1 MTRSKVAVLSVL
13 VALLLAISL
22 ASCDQGTK
30 KITIR
35 YKSLPGM
42 NLAYQQ
48 ITRGIQEV
56 VDRKTGKVISKEY
69 LVTTLDLTTSV
80 RRVLEDS
87 TAENLVTRKWQQ
99 RYIDLQK
106 KNSADTVTKQPMA
119 EEPMIEYSK
128 PNGRLVD
135 IAYASDTSEGDL
147 SYLKEYT
154 RQGWPVFPD
163 GEVGQGYSWTQTT
176 TVVLPEG
183 PVEASTTYTVKSFA
197 RERGYDCVVIEYDGV
212 CIVPLPPRTGKE
224 HKLLSGVDRITSK
237 GHMYFAYKEGFL
249 VSLKERWLLESDRTI
264 NRLVADTV
272 HGYEAGDTIPM
283 HVGLEY
289 DVDYYLTN
297 ITTP

>member
-1 MTRSKVAVLSVL
+1 MTRSKGALLGVL
-13 VALLLAISL
+13 VALVLAISL

-48 ITRGIQEV
+48 ITRGVQEV
-56 VDRKTGKVISKEY
+56 VDHRTGKVISKEY

-87 TAENLVTRKWQQ
+87 TSENLVTRKWQQ
-99 RYIDLQK
+99 RYIDLLK
-106 KNSADTVTKQPMA
+106 KNSADTVTKQPIA
-119 EEPMIEYSK
+119 EEPMLEYSK

-135 IAYASDTSEGDL
+135 IAYASDTVEGDL

-154 RQGWPVFPD
+154 KQGWPVFPD

-197 RERGYDCVVIEYDGV
+197 RERGYDCVIIEYDGT
-212 CIVPLPPRTGKE
+212 CIVPLSPRTGKE
-224 HKLLSGVDRITSK
+224 HKLLSGADRITSK

-249 VSLKERWLLESDRTI
+249 VSLKERWLLESDRTV

-297 ITTP
+297 ITMP